1 MKKLFRVLALLTCFA
16 LLVTLVPDDL
26 PKAYARENI
35 EEQSSVEESGSDA
48 QEQASGEPKESVPSD
63 VQSGGSDTTPPPS
76 GGETTTE
83 PSEAPSAEPSGE
95 PTAEPSTEPSA
106 EPSVEPSTEPS
117 AEPSEEAPVDELA
130 AEDEIDYAAKAS
142 RSPAFVRG
150 FAEVLSDDTE
160 VYEGNAASDEVIAWI
175 DEGVVYVLSRTP
187 EDSSRPDRLQ
197 IAFNADPDAD
207 VQIGW
212 IDADDARPMNPEE
225 GGEVD
230 RYRES
235 CKKVDS
241 VRCYG
246 DDDDFPLCVIPCRY
260 PEETVEADPPVA
272 NVSVGYDLPVEPVT
286 VAMSQSSATIGVGDK
301 GVTLGVLFSDG
312 ETTNVDGSARA
323 VKFTS
328 SSTRYV
334 TVDANTG
341 RLTGVRTGSATITAT
356 TEFGSVTCKVTVKSA
371 PKSISATPASAEIL
385 IGGTTKIAPK
395 FTSSSYGGSCTF
407 ESSDP
412 SIATVAADGTVTGVS
427 RGQATIY
434 VYAYNLPSK
443 PAKAT
448 VRVYGPATEVDIPED
463 SYALCVGM
471 ERQLSVVLPEFDR
484 EECAFTSSDETV
496 ASVSDDG
503 LVHANALGSATITAT
518 SVDTGVSDSCTLH
531 VLPAPAEENVVLS
544 ASSYKL
550 GLNESF
556 NVLSLIEITGD
567 CHAEFKFKSSN
578 TSYVKVDATGKVTGV
593 RTGSATITITT
604 HNGLVRSVKVTVYK
618 NPTSV
623 AFSSKT
629 MALGVGMSAA
639 TKISFNTS
647 SAYSQYRFTSSDEA
661 VASIDPV
668 SGIVTAHAVGTAV
681 LTCVPQKGKSGT
693 CTVTVLPAP
702 ETISAQQEEIVL
714 GLGEGGGKVAGVY
727 PDGTLC
733 SFTYASNDE
742 NILTV
747 NPTTGAITT
756 VGVGSTDVVITA
768 HNGVTASCHVEVK
781 EAPTA
786 LTLSYT
792 SMKLMVG
799 ETNGLLT
806 GTVNEG
812 AASAITLSSSNT
824 RYVKIVDGRLVGVK
838 TGTVTI
844 TAKTYNGVKA
854 TCKVTVYAKPTSV
867 AFSSKTMSLG
877 AGDSGKV
884 TVKFNASSA
893 YSPCTFESSDPEI
906 ATIDP
911 NTGVVTTHQVGSATL
926 KVTTLNGKSG
936 TCTVTVLPAPET
948 ISAQQEEIVLG
959 LGEGGGK
966 VAGVYPDGTL
976 CSFSYSSND
985 ENILTVNPTTGAI
998 TTVGVGSTDVVIT
1011 AHNGV
1016 TASCHVEV
1024 KEAPTALTL
1033 SYTSM
1038 KLMVGETNGLL
1049 TGTVNEGAASAITL
1063 SSSNTRYVKI
1073 VDGRLVGLKT
1083 GTVTITAKTYNGVKA
1098 TCKVTVCA
1106 APKSVSF
1113 KAKSLLIGCGESM
1126 STAVVYNPTSAY
1138 SVCTYTSSDPSVATV
1153 DPVTGMVL
1161 GVAPGFA
1168 VITAKPQKGTAGT
1181 CTVEVRP
1188 APDSLAL
1195 SQTSLALAEG
1205 MSVTLTPVLPEGTA
1219 GHGTFESS
1227 DPEVATVTAGGVVK
1241 GVGGGTAIITAT
1253 TYNGHSASCTVT
1265 VTPAPVRLSYD
1276 FTKITMLKGDR
1287 IQIPEPI
1294 AYDVNGNVCPSTYT
1308 FTSSSTRYATVSGGT
1323 VKGVKTGTITITA
1336 KSYNGKTASFKLT
1349 IVDSVSGLTLAPS
1362 AAVLYTNGTDYVDE
1376 LQLTATLTGGVMAT
1390 VQYASS
1396 NPDVATVDQ
1405 NGLVTPVSAGT
1416 AVISVRTIDGKLAT
1430 ADITVKQLSS
1440 SIALD
1445 CTELVLGEGER
1456 YQLDPRLDP
1465 DTEAVITYTTS
1476 DNKVATVDNDGLIRA
1491 ISGGTATVSAAM
1503 QDEKHADVIVTVLPG
1518 PTAIRLNTAGVHL
1531 ALGEGV
1537 QLIAELSADSE
1548 DYCDKVS
1555 FISAD
1560 TAVVTVDE
1568 TGALVAVGE
1577 GETTVTATTCNGL
1590 TARCRVRVSATVESG
1605 KIAFEKANYSIVCGD
1620 SDVLPLLLTRDIIER
1635 GYSVTSSDPD
1645 LLAVDGL
1652 RVTANPER
1660 TGEVTV
1666 TITVNPL
1673 KDDADADPDEN
1684 GSDAT
1689 ASGEEGADGQ
1699 NTDDTTAAP
1708 LQASCIVRVCEFA
1721 EISFEPEEVTME
1733 INSEA
1738 TLTYKILP
1746 ENLIG
1751 VCYFEV
1757 ENPELIAFDPETG
1770 VITSNT
1776 EVGTTNIVFHSFN
1789 NSAMSCP
1796 VTVEGKAKYRALVV
1810 GSYYNSGKS
1819 SDLPF
1824 IGNDMGIVSTALGK
1838 SVVEDERYSITRSS
1852 NPSKSA
1858 LKSLVTG
1865 TFKDATANDVSVIY
1879 IVTHGYYQATGN
1891 GYYGYYFSLSPNY
1904 SKDNPD
1910 TYVTAGEL
1918 MSWMSGIPGNVVL
1931 VLVSCRSG
1939 GFILDCSGSID
1950 AAGNISVLTAQ
1961 TYDQNASFYQGK
1973 TEGTTVE
1980 FLTYSL
1986 GRGLGYDQMNG
1997 TLPSM
2002 PADRNGD
2009 GQVSVAEAFSYA
2021 ASDCEFQVGL
2031 KRSTFKATS
2040 SFSSWLSA
2048 TSCIKVPYVYK
2059 QSDFDNWYQSPQYRL
2074 APGASEIV
2082 LSAW

>member
-1 MKKLFRVLALLTCFA
+1 M
-16 LLVTLVPDDL
+16 D
-26 PKAYARENI
+26 
-35 EEQSSVEESGSDA
+35 
-48 QEQASGEPKESVPSD
+48 
-63 VQSGGSDTTPPPS
+63 
-76 GGETTTE
+76 
-83 PSEAPSAEPSGE
+83 
-95 PTAEPSTEPSA
+95 
-106 EPSVEPSTEPS
+106 
-117 AEPSEEAPVDELA
+117 
-130 AEDEIDYAAKAS
+130 
-142 RSPAFVRG
+142 
-150 FAEVLSDDTE
+150 
-160 VYEGNAASDEVIAWI
+160 
-175 DEGVVYVLSRTP
+175 
-187 EDSSRPDRLQ
+187 
-197 IAFNADPDAD
+197 
-207 VQIGW
+207 
-212 IDADDARPMNPEE
+212 
-225 GGEVD
+225 
-230 RYRES
+230 
-235 CKKVDS
+235 
-241 VRCYG
+241 
-246 DDDDFPLCVIPCRY
+246 
-260 PEETVEADPPVA
+260 
-272 NVSVGYDLPVEPVT
+272 
-286 VAMSQSSATIGVGDK
+286 
-301 GVTLGVLFSDG
+301 
-312 ETTNVDGSARA
+312 
-323 VKFTS
+323 
-328 SSTRYV
+328 
-334 TVDANTG
+334 G
-341 RLTGVRTGSATITAT
+341 RLVGLKTGTVTITART
-356 TEFGSVTCKVTVKSA
+356 YNGVKATCKVTV
-371 PKSISATPASAEIL
+371 
-385 IGGTTKIAPK
+385 
-395 FTSSSYGGSCTF
+395 
-407 ESSDP
+407 
-412 SIATVAADGTVTGVS
+412 
-427 RGQATIY
+427 
-434 VYAYNLPSK
+434 YAK
-443 PAKAT
+443 
-448 VRVYGPATEVDIPED
+448 
-463 SYALCVGM
+463 
-471 ERQLSVVLPEFDR
+471 
-484 EECAFTSSDETV
+484 
-496 ASVSDDG
+496 
-503 LVHANALGSATITAT
+503 
-518 SVDTGVSDSCTLH
+518 
-531 VLPAPAEENVVLS
+531 
-544 ASSYKL
+544 
-550 GLNESF
+550 
-556 NVLSLIEITGD
+556 
-567 CHAEFKFKSSN
+567 
-578 TSYVKVDATGKVTGV
+578 
-593 RTGSATITITT
+593 
-604 HNGLVRSVKVTVYK
+604 
-618 NPTSV
+618 PTSV

-629 MALGVGMSAA
+629 MSLGAGDSGKV
-639 TKISFNTS
+639 TVKFNAS
-647 SAYSQYRFTSSDEA
+647 SAYSPCTFESSNPEIA
-661 VASIDPV
+661 TIDPNTGV
-668 SGIVTAHAVGTAV
+668 VTAHQVGSATLKV
-681 LTCVPQKGKSGT
+681 TTLNGKSGT

-702 ETISAQQEEIVL
+702 ETISAQQDEIVL

-768 HNGVTASCHVEVK
+768 HNGVTA
-781 EAPTA
+781 
-786 LTLSYT
+786 
-792 SMKLMVG
+792 
-799 ETNGLLT
+799 
-806 GTVNEG
+806 
-812 AASAITLSSSNT
+812 
-824 RYVKIVDGRLVGVK
+824 R
-838 TGTVTI
+838 
-844 TAKTYNGVKA
+844 
-854 TCKVTVYAKPTSV
+854 
-867 AFSSKTMSLG
+867 
-877 AGDSGKV
+877 
-884 TVKFNASSA
+884 
-893 YSPCTFESSDPEI
+893 
-906 ATIDP
+906 
-911 NTGVVTTHQVGSATL
+911 
-926 KVTTLNGKSG
+926 
-936 TCTVTVLPAPET
+936 
-948 ISAQQEEIVLG
+948 
-959 LGEGGGK
+959 
-966 VAGVYPDGTL
+966 
-976 CSFSYSSND
+976 
-985 ENILTVNPTTGAI
+985 
-998 TTVGVGSTDVVIT
+998 
-1011 AHNGV
+1011 
-1016 TASCHVEV
+1016 CHVEV

-1153 DPVTGMVL
+1153 DPVTGVVL

>member
-733 SFTYASNDE
+733 SFTYA
-742 NILTV
+742 
-747 NPTTGAITT
+747 
-756 VGVGSTDVVITA
+756 
-768 HNGVTASCHVEVK
+768 
-781 EAPTA
+781 
-786 LTLSYT
+786 
-792 SMKLMVG
+792 
-799 ETNGLLT
+799 
-806 GTVNEG
+806 
-812 AASAITLSSSNT
+812 
-824 RYVKIVDGRLVGVK
+824 
-838 TGTVTI
+838 
-844 TAKTYNGVKA
+844 
-854 TCKVTVYAKPTSV
+854 
-867 AFSSKTMSLG
+867 
-877 AGDSGKV
+877 
-884 TVKFNASSA
+884 
-893 YSPCTFESSDPEI
+893 
-906 ATIDP
+906 
-911 NTGVVTTHQVGSATL
+911 
-926 KVTTLNGKSG
+926 
-936 TCTVTVLPAPET
+936 
-948 ISAQQEEIVLG
+948 
-959 LGEGGGK
+959 
-966 VAGVYPDGTL
+966 
-976 CSFSYSSND
+976 SND